1 MKENNKSI
9 AERTLKIIQEGSY
22 SLLEEKIIVNDLI
35 QRNVDRTYT
44 VMPDEF
50 DQLELPQNPEYS
62 MEVTFLNTT
71 TIEALFNENPS
82 HKICVLNFASA
93 KNPGGGFLGGAS
105 AQEESLARSS
115 SLYASLIKDETMYKY
130 NRGRSTYLYSDYM
143 IYSPEVVFWMN
154 DEGKLLKEP
163 VIADVL
169 TSPAPNKG
177 AMIQN
182 NCPDQIKELEFTFR
196 SRIEKML
203 RLASSQQVECLI
215 LGAWGCGVF
224 RNEPID
230 VAAYFHE
237 LLTGEYQGRFKK
249 IVFAVYDRSK
259 SQDCYNA
266 FSQKF
271 DHKKVCHERYRYQ

>member
-9 AERTLKIIQEGSY
+9 AERTLKIIQDGSY
-22 SLLEEKIIVNDLI
+22 QFSGEIIPVNHLI
-35 QRNVDRTYT
+35 QRNIDKTIT
-44 VMPDEF
+44 VAPDEF
-50 DQLELPQNPEYS
+50 DQLELLKHSEYS
-62 MEVTFLNTT
+62 TEIVFSNVT
-71 TIEALFNENPS
+71 TIEALFNENLGQ
-82 HKICVLNFASA
+82 KIGVLNFASA

-115 SLYASLIKDETMYKY
+115 SLYASLTKNETMYKY

-154 DEGKLLKEP
+154 DEGKLLKKP

-169 TSPAPNKG
+169 TAPAPNKG
-177 AMIQN
+177 AIIQN
-182 NCPDQIKELEFTFR
+182 HCPDQIKELEFTFR
-196 SRIEKML
+196 RRIEKML
-203 RLASSQQVECLI
+203 RLAASQEVECLI

-224 RNEPID
+224 RNEPVE
-230 VAAYFHE
+230 VATYFHE

-249 IVFAVYDRSK
+249 IVFAVYDRSR

-271 DHKKVCHERYRYQ
+271 ESQKESHER

>member
-1 MKENNKSI
+1 MKENNKTI
-9 AERTLKIIQEGSY
+9 AERTLKIIREGSY
-22 SLLEEKIIVNDLI
+22 HFFEENRIVSQLI
-35 QRNVDRTYT
+35 EKSVDRTFT
-44 VMPDEF
+44 VAPDEF
-50 DQLELPQNPEYS
+50 DQLQPGQCPEYS
-62 MEVTFLNTT
+62 TEVTFLNAT
-71 TIEALFNENPS
+71 TIEALLSENNN
-82 HKICVLNFASA
+82 HNKICVLNFASA

-115 SLYASLIKDETMYKY
+115 SLYASLVKDETMYKY

-143 IYSPEVVFWMN
+143 MYSPEVVFWMN

-163 VIADVL
+163 IIADVL
-169 TSPAPNKG
+169 TAPAPNKG

-182 NCPDQIKELEFTFR
+182 HCPDQIRELEFTFR

-203 RLASSQQVECLI
+203 RLAASQEVECLI

-224 RNEPID
+224 RNEPAE

-237 LLTGEYQGRFKK
+237 LLTGEYQGCFKK

-259 SQDCYNA
+259 SQDCYRA

-271 DHKKVCHERYRYQ
+271 ELQKESHER

>member
-1 MKENNKSI
+1 
-9 AERTLKIIQEGSY
+9 
-22 SLLEEKIIVNDLI
+22 
-35 QRNVDRTYT
+35 
-44 VMPDEF
+44 
-50 DQLELPQNPEYS
+50 
-62 MEVTFLNTT
+62 
-71 TIEALFNENPS
+71 
-82 HKICVLNFASA
+82 
-93 KNPGGGFLGGAS
+93 
-105 AQEESLARSS
+105 
-115 SLYASLIKDETMYKY
+115 MYKY

-143 IYSPEVVFWMN
+143 IYSPEVVFWMD

-182 NCPDQIKELEFTFR
+182 NCPDQIKKLEFTFR

-203 RLASSQQVECLI
+203 RLAASQEVECLI

-224 RNEPID
+224 RNEPVE
-230 VAAYFHE
+230 VATYFHE

-266 FSQKF
+266 FSLVFNQ
-271 DHKKVCHERYRYQ
+271 ERLVFMK

>member
-9 AERTLKIIQEGSY
+9 AERTLKIIQDGSY
-22 SLLEEKIIVNDLI
+22 QFSGEIIPVNHLI
-35 QRNVDRTYT
+35 QRNIDKTIT
-44 VMPDEF
+44 VAPDEF
-50 DQLELPQNPEYS
+50 DQLELLKHPEYS
-62 MEVTFLNTT
+62 TEITFINAT
-71 TIEALFNENPS
+71 TIEALFKENES
-82 HKICVLNFASA
+82 QKIGVLNFASA

-115 SLYASLIKDETMYKY
+115 SLYASLTKDETMYKY

-143 IYSPEVVFWMN
+143 IYSPEVVFWMD

-182 NCPDQIKELEFTFR
+182 NCPDQIQELEFTFR

-203 RLASSQQVECLI
+203 RLAASQEVECLI

-224 RNEPID
+224 RNEPVE
-230 VAAYFHE
+230 VATYFHE
-237 LLTGEYQGRFKK
+237 LLTGKYHGRFKK

-271 DHKKVCHERYRYQ
+271 ELQKK